1 MATLARRVAGRTA
14 LPRQRSPPPPG
25 KAPARPLATAA
36 GAGGGVALSAQYLL
50 QASQGAG
57 GDPVVVMHG
66 LLGNKLN
73 WRSLFRAGPLGE
85 LDRDVLVADA
95 RNHGVSPHHPEMT
108 YDAMVDDVLRL
119 LDDED
124 IDRVVAVGHS
134 MGGKTAMQLALR
146 APERVSRLVV
156 CDIAPVAYSSEAGP
170 SDRSDSTFLD
180 VFAAMESVD
189 LAGVKSRNEADAALS
204 AAIPADGLRAF
215 VLTNLK
221 LDKGPSGKGRSFAWR
236 CNLGV
241 LRDSVADIMD
251 FPATAETS
259 PYPGPALFIGGAESS
274 YIAAAHMETIRR
286 LFPQSAVHHVAG
298 AGHFV
303 HVDQPGQVGEMVAE
317 FMLR

>member
-1 MATLARRVAGRTA
+1 MATLARRAVGLR
-14 LPRQRSPPPPG
+14 PRRPTI
-25 KAPARPLATAA
+25 AARPLATAA
-36 GAGGGVALSAQYLL
+36 GGVALSAQYLL
-50 QASQGAG
+50 HASSEASASQQQQ

-119 LDDED
+119 LDDEG

-134 MGGKTAMQLALR
+134 MGGKTAMHLALR

-156 CDIAPVAYSSEAGP
+156 CDIAPVAYCSEAGP
-170 SDRSDSTFLD
+170 SDRSDSTFID
-180 VFAAMESVD
+180 VFAAMQSVD
-189 LAGVKSRNEADAALS
+189 LARVTSRNEADAALS
-204 AAIPADGLRAF
+204 AAVPADGLRAF

-236 CNLGV
+236 CNLDV
-241 LRDSVADIMD
+241 LRDSVADIMG
-251 FPATAETS
+251 FPATVDTQ
-259 PYPGPALFIGGAESS
+259 PYPGMALFIGGAESS
-274 YIAAAHMETIRR
+274 YIAAAHMETIQR
-286 LFPQSAVHHVAG
+286 LFPQSAVHHIAG

-303 HVDQPGQVGEMVAE
+303 HVDKPGPVGEMVAGFLQE
-317 FMLR
+317 